1 MAKKYA
7 LEEAL
12 ERIYRRLRGISDSAV
27 VEEFQGN
34 LSSFDE
40 SMAGIAEILQ
50 GSSTENLNLFVP
62 LYVRPQTS
70 APTGTALGYLGG
82 VLYAEGGAL
91 KWFGSSGTISTIA
104 GS

>member
-1 MAKKYA
+1 MPKRYA
-7 LEEAL
+7 IEESF
-12 ERIYRRLRGISDSAV
+12 ERIYRRLRGVSDSAI
-27 VEEFQGN
+27 VEELQGN
-34 LSSFDE
+34 LSSSDE
-40 SMAGIAEILQ
+40 SLAGIAEILQ
-50 GSSTENLNLFVP
+50 GSNAENLNLFVP

-91 KWFGSSGTISTIA
+91 KWYGSSGTITTIA